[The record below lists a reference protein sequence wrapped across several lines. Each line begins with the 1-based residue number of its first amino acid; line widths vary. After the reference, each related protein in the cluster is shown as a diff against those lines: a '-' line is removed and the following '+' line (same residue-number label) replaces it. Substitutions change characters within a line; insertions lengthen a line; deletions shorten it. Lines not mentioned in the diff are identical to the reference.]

1 VLKCAEIGAKFGTN
15 SPVIGPRAEVRLPRW
30 HHTSVASSQFPGLPG
45 WTRAT
50 CLGCAG
56 LVKATRDAHV
66 LVGGRRDGTALFAI
80 GVEPQNVL
88 AEEPEA
94 VMSEPLLLFGVAHRG
109 CLAQA
114 RERLR
119 SGQVDLPAE
128 LPLMSADEIEEL
140 PEEYHHPPT
149 GKFCPFCGSDEAL
162 TVEHV
167 WPQWMSRALRK
178 HVGAKQH
185 ERPFAVS
192 VAGAKRVSRAIDV
205 EAPACALCNNHWLS
219 VLEQDVRPVLEPMLL
234 GEGRILSR
242 THQLLL
248 ATWAVK
254 TVLMFD
260 AATGADAVI
269 PMGYYREFA
278 QLRAPLPSTQ
288 VWLGAYSGIRPGLA
302 WRQALWVD
310 VPSEEAPNAFVT
322 TFTAYRVVFQVAGHF
337 VRDAS
342 FRDRR
347 YQFASGVH
355 RIWPVEPGS
364 IRWPSRKFIFGDG
377 SLEVFAGSFSDG
389 QPQNEEARS

>member
-1 VLKCAEIGAKFGTN
+1 MGI
-15 SPVIGPRAEVRLPRW
+15 P
-30 HHTSVASSQFPGLPG
+30 HFPGLPG
-45 WTRAT
+45 WTRAN
-50 CLGCAG
+50 CLGCGG

-66 LVGGRRDGTALFAI
+66 LIGGRRDGTALFVI

-94 VMSEPLLLFGVAHRG
+94 VMSEPLLLFGVAHRR

-114 RERLR
+114 RDRLR
-119 SGQVDLPAE
+119 SGQVDLPTD
-128 LPLMSADEIEEL
+128 LPLMSADDIEQL

-185 ERPFAVS
+185 ERPFAIS
-192 VAGAKRVSRAIDV
+192 VPGAKRVSHAIDV
-205 EAPACALCNNHWLS
+205 EAPACELCNNRFLS
-219 VLEQDVRPVLEPMLL
+219 VLEQDVSPVLELMLL
-234 GEGRILSR
+234 GEERVLNR
-242 THQLLL
+242 AQQLLL

-254 TVLMFD
+254 TALMFD
-260 AATGADAVI
+260 ASTGKDAVI

-302 WRQALWVD
+302 WRQALWID
-310 VPSEEAPNAFVT
+310 VPLDVAPNAFVT

-337 VRDAS
+337 VRAAS

-347 YQFASGVH
+347 YQFASGIH

-364 IRWPSRKFIFGDG
+364 IRWPSRKLAFGDE
-377 SLEVFAGSFSDG
+377 SLEAFAGSFDDG
-389 QPQNEEARS
+389 HRANSE